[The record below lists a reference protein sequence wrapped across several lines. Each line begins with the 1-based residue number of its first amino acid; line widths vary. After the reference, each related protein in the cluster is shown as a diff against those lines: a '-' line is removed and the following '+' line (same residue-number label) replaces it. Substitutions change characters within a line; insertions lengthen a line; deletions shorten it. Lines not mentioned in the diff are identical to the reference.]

1 VNEDALVRALGALR
15 TARMSEPASDRVREE
30 LDNAWRDRASRQI
43 RPRGLVVPGFARA
56 FVIAALV
63 VAVGFG
69 TLRAGADSPLY
80 GARIGLEDAL
90 VGLQADPVGYL
101 SELYQERL
109 EEAARFEAAGNALA
123 ASRARDAQEDAL
135 RLLNK
140 IEPQLQEDPPQPSP
154 STAIT
159 LPSPSPTPEA
169 TVAPTPVPTP
179 SPTPAPTVRPV
190 TPRPATPPPTVTDK
204 PVTPK
209 PTPVPTPTQFAVHV
223 TGTVTYADS
232 SPVNDA
238 CVSLT
243 LDGPCMEAATTVNGK
258 MDFWLFAKKGDTITL
273 YMKKVDLMSGRTLR
287 GKDTGYITGPTLFL
301 GNSTL
306 R

>member
-1 VNEDALVRALGALR
+1 VNEDTLGRALGALR
-15 TARMSEPASDRVREE
+15 TTRMSEAASDRVREE
-30 LDNAWRDRASRQI
+30 LENAWRDRVSRQT
-43 RPRGLVVPGFARA
+43 RRRGLVVPGFARA
-56 FVIAALV
+56 FAIAALV
-63 VAVGFG
+63 FAVGLG

-80 GARIGLEDAL
+80 GARIALEDGL

-109 EEAARFEAAGNALA
+109 EEAARFEATGNALA
-123 ASRARDAQEDAL
+123 AGRARDAQEDAL

-140 IEPQLQEDPPQPSP
+140 IEPQVQQEPPQPSP

-169 TVAPTPVPTP
+169 TVVPTP
-179 SPTPAPTVRPV
+179 TPTLAPTVRPA
-190 TPRPATPPPTVTDK
+190 TPRPATAPPTVTDK
-204 PVTPK
+204 PVTTA
-209 PTPVPTPTQFAVHV
+209 PTPAPTPTQFAVHV

-232 SPVNDA
+232 TAVNDA

-243 LDGPCMEAATTVNGK
+243 LDGSCVATTVNGK
-258 MDFWLFAKKGDTITL
+258 MDFWLFAKKYDGIAV
-273 YMKKVDLMSGRTLR
+273 YVKKIDLMSGRTLR
-287 GKDTGYITGPTLFL
+287 GKITGTVTGPTLVL
-301 GNSTL
+301 GNVTL

>member
-1 VNEDALVRALGALR
+1 MNEDTLVRALGALR

-30 LDNAWRDRASRQI
+30 LENAWRDRASRQV
-43 RPRGLVVPGFARA
+43 RRRGLVVPGFARA

-63 VAVGFG
+63 VALGFG

-109 EEAARFEAAGNALA
+109 EEAAHFEAVGNALA
-123 ASRARDAQEDAL
+123 ASRARDAEEDAL

-140 IEPQLQEDPPQPSP
+140 IEPQLQDDPPQPSP

-169 TVAPTPVPTP
+169 TVAPTPAPTP
-179 SPTPAPTVRPV
+179 SPTLVPTLRPA

-209 PTPVPTPTQFAVHV
+209 PTPLPTPTQFAVHV
-223 TGTVTYADS
+223 YGTVTYADS

-243 LDGPCMEAATTVNGK
+243 LDGSCVATTVNGK
-258 MDFWLFAKKGDTITL
+258 TDFWIFAKKYDGIAVFVR
-273 YMKKVDLMSGRTLR
+273 KIDLMSGRTLR
-287 GKDTGYITGPTLFL
+287 GKITGSVTGPTLVL
-301 GNSTL
+301 GNVTL

>member
-1 VNEDALVRALGALR
+1 MNEDTLGRALGALR
-15 TARMSEPASDRVREE
+15 TTRMSEAASDRVREE
-30 LDNAWRDRASRQI
+30 LENAWRDRVSRQT
-43 RPRGLVVPGFARA
+43 RRRGLVVPGFARA
-56 FVIAALV
+56 FAIAALV
-63 VAVGFG
+63 FAVGLG

-80 GARIGLEDAL
+80 GARIALEDGL

-109 EEAARFEAAGNALA
+109 EEAARFEATGNALA
-123 ASRARDAQEDAL
+123 AGRARDAQEDAL

-140 IEPQLQEDPPQPSP
+140 IEPQAQQEPPQPSP

-159 LPSPSPTPEA
+159 LPSPSPTREA

-179 SPTPAPTVRPV
+179 TPTLAPTVRPA
-190 TPRPATPPPTVTDK
+190 TPRPATAPPTVTDK
-204 PVTPK
+204 PVTTA
-209 PTPVPTPTQFAVHV
+209 PTPAPTPTQFAVHV

-232 SPVNDA
+232 TAVNDA

-243 LDGPCMEAATTVNGK
+243 LDGSCVATTVNGK
-258 MDFWLFAKKGDTITL
+258 MDFWLFAKKYDGIAV
-273 YMKKVDLMSGRTLR
+273 YVKKIDLMSGRTLR
-287 GKDTGYITGPTLFL
+287 GKITGTVTGPTLVL
-301 GNSTL
+301 GNVTL

>member
-1 VNEDALVRALGALR
+1 MNGDTLGRALGALR
-15 TARMSEPASDRVREE
+15 TTRMSEAASDRVREE
-30 LDNAWRDRASRQI
+30 LENAWRDRASRQT
-43 RPRGLVVPGFARA
+43 RRRGLVVPGFARA
-56 FVIAALV
+56 FAIAALV
-63 VAVGFG
+63 FAVGLG

-80 GARIGLEDAL
+80 GARIALEDGL

-109 EEAARFEAAGNALA
+109 EEAARFEATGNALA
-123 ASRARDAQEDAL
+123 AGRARDAQEDAL

-140 IEPQLQEDPPQPSP
+140 IEPQAQQEPPQPSP

-179 SPTPAPTVRPV
+179 TPTLAPTVRPA
-190 TPRPATPPPTVTDK
+190 TQRPATAPPTVTDK
-204 PVTPK
+204 PVTTA
-209 PTPVPTPTQFAVHV
+209 PTPAPTPTQFAVHV

-232 SPVNDA
+232 TAVNDA

-243 LDGPCMEAATTVNGK
+243 LDGSCVATTVNGK
-258 MDFWLFAKKGDTITL
+258 MDFWLFAKKYDGIAV
-273 YMKKVDLMSGRTLR
+273 YVKKIDLMSGRTLR
-287 GKDTGYITGPTLFL
+287 GKITGTVTGPTLVL
-301 GNSTL
+301 GNVTL